1 MIMVRLRFNLSDAG
15 ARNALGPRLGLVA
28 LGEDFFVP
36 ADGVQHGG
44 VVPIS
49 HQAPNLH
56 EREAQLR
63 AQAVAGLVAKID
75 ERHLAAGAA
84 KGRHGHFVLVGHLIQ
99 DPARGRL
106 SGRLSGLGG
115 GLNCNGDWRR
125 TIKRVGVGA
134 GRGLWV
140 NEPDG
145 GLFLGGLVQT
155 GPDGLVVCVEFFKRH
170 HFVPPVR

>member
-1 MIMVRLRFNLSDAG
+1 MIMLRLWFHLSDTG
-15 ARNALGPRLGLVA
+15 VRNALGPRLGLVA

-63 AQAVAGLVAKID
+63 AQAVAGLVAQVD
-75 ERHLAAGAA
+75 EGHLAAGAA
-84 KGRHGHFVLVGHLIQ
+84 KGPHGHLVLLGHLIQ
-99 DPARGRL
+99 DPAGGRL
-106 SGRLSGLGG
+106 SGSRRGLGVGCG
-115 GLNCNGDWRR
+115 GNWRWGVNR
-125 TIKRVGVGA
+125 IWVGRRGRLRVY
-134 GRGLWV
+134 
-140 NEPDG
+140 EPDG
-145 GLFLGGLVQT
+145 SFFLGGLVQT